1 MHGTGVQSLVQEDP
15 MYHGATKPV
24 HLHYWACNPVESKSC
39 NYWSPWAQSLCSTAR
54 EAISIGSPHTAMKTQ
69 CSQKIIM
76 IHSPESCWEDCNY
89 LHSLLLAPRSCYLWG
104 RIRIAKVVPHAGHQ
118 VVPPDRDCFCVVQSL
133 SRVQLFVT
141 SWTAERQASLSLTL
155 SQSLFKLMSIESVM
169 LSNHL
174 ILCCPLLL
182 FLTPNRNSWVFIL
195 NLWLD

>member
-1 MHGTGVQSLVQEDP
+1 M
-15 MYHGATKPV
+15 
-24 HLHYWACNPVESKSC
+24 
-39 NYWSPWAQSLCSTAR
+39 
-54 EAISIGSPHTAMKTQ
+54 GSPHTAMKTQ

-104 RIRIAKVVPHAGHQ
+104 RIRIAKMVPQTGHQ
-118 VVPPDRDCFCVVQSL
+118 VVPPNRDCFCVVQSL

-141 SWTAERQASLSLTL
+141 SWTAECQASLSFIL

-174 ILCCPLLL
+174 IFCHPLLL
-182 FLTPNRNSWVFIL
+182 SSVFPSISVFSNELALASFLSSPHSSPHRHSHSCSFLPMPVLLLLLRFWNVF
-195 NLWLD
+195 LD